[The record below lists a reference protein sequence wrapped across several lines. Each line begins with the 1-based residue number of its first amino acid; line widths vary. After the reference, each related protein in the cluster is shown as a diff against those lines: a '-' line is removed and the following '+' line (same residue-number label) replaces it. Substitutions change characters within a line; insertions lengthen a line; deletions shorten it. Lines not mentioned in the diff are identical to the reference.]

1 MTLVERWPNS
11 GGSTV
16 QVEGAKKMSQ
26 QQLIRLKGVSF
37 MLHSCLLVRCQLMSS
52 QKQACQLLD

>member
-1 MTLVERWPNS
+1 MSVVERWPNS

-16 QVEGAKKMSQ
+16 QVEGAKKIRQ

-37 MLHSCLLVRCQLMSS
+37 MLHSFSKGTRPNIGIGSR
-52 QKQACQLLD
+52 

>member
-52 QKQACQLLD
+52 QK